1 MKAGLIHSVLQ
12 SRTVQDMITET
23 VAVWLLTYRL
33 EVSAVGESLSK
44 HLLKGGGLLNGKQQE
59 LYLKVICTLSHQV
72 GQTAPVLWERKKIKV
87 FCKAVKKHR
96 WIQHWYG
103 TSMPCTIGHSR
114 NRAKTIVCTVCYRR
128 TVHRLSQ
135 GCPSREER
143 Y

>member
-33 EVSAVGESLSK
+33 EVSAVGESLSE

-72 GQTAPVLWERKKIKV
+72 GQTAPVLRERKKINV
-87 FCKAVKKHR
+87 FCKSVYKE
-96 WIQHWYG
+96 
-103 TSMPCTIGHSR
+103 T
-114 NRAKTIVCTVCYRR
+114 
-128 TVHRLSQ
+128 
-135 GCPSREER
+135 
-143 Y
+143 